1 MSKALIAMSG
11 GVDSSV
17 AAKLV
22 LDAGFE
28 CIGCTMKLNPGDG
41 VDGSFPATGLN
52 HGDGVSGSTGQ
63 QCCTLEDTEDARS
76 VAFKLGM
83 PFYAFN
89 FKDEFREKV
98 IDQFVDCYLSG
109 HTPNPC
115 IECNRCLKFGKLL
128 ERARVLGCDCVVT
141 GHYARIEERDGEMV
155 LLKGLD
161 EKKDQSYVLYM
172 LSQEQLKHIR
182 FPLGG
187 LTKAEVR
194 RIADENGFINASK
207 PDSQD
212 ICFVPDG
219 DYAAVVERYLQD
231 TRGSDNDKNGRPTEN
246 KNIENKA
253 QWRRG
258 TTPGNFV
265 DMNGKVL
272 GRHKGIIH
280 YTIGQRKGL
289 GISAE
294 HPLYVHH
301 IDVENN
307 EVVLSDN
314 ESLFSR
320 TACVDKLYLTTEKK
334 LPDEYRC
341 SAKIRYHHK
350 EQPGTL
356 YFTGEGCRFEFDEP
370 QRAIT
375 PGQSLVLYEGDRVL
389 GGGVIVAGKRK
400 GDDSL

>member
-17 AAKLV
+17 AAKLTI
-22 LDAGFE
+22 DAGFE
-28 CIGCTMKLNPGDG
+28 CIGCTMKLYDLPETEGASLKADISDENAGG
-41 VDGSFPATGLN
+41 ENLLIAEA
-52 HGDGVSGSTGQ
+52 SGR
-63 QCCTLEDTEDARS
+63 QCCTLDDTEDARS
-76 VAFKLGM
+76 VAFRLGM

-89 FKDEFREKV
+89 YKDEFREKV
-98 IDQFVDCYLSG
+98 IDNFVDCYLAG
-109 HTPNPC
+109 RTPNPC
-115 IECNRCLKFGKLL
+115 IECNRCLKFGRLL

-141 GHYARIEERDGEMV
+141 GHYARVEERDGEMV

-182 FPLGG
+182 LPLGN
-187 LTKAEVR
+187 LSKTEVR
-194 RIADENGFINASK
+194 QIAEENGFVNASK

-219 DYAAVVERYLQD
+219 DYAKVVEQYLSEQNKETQGTEHD
-231 TRGSDNDKNGRPTEN
+231 IGSLIPP
-246 KNIENKA
+246 
-253 QWRRG
+253 
-258 TTPGNFV
+258 PGNFV
-265 DMNGKVL
+265 TTDGRIVGK
-272 GRHKGIIH
+272 HKGIIH
-280 YTIGQRKGL
+280 YTVGQRKGL

-294 HPLYVHH
+294 HPFYVHH
-301 IDVENN
+301 IDVERN

-314 ESLFSR
+314 ESLFNRSVF
-320 TACVDKLYLTTEKK
+320 VDKLYLTTEKP
-334 LPDEYRC
+334 LPDALRC

-356 YFTGEGCRFEFDEP
+356 YQTGEGCRFEFDEP

-375 PGQSLVLYEGDRVL
+375 AGQSLVLYDGDRVL
-389 GGGVIVAGKRK
+389 GGGVIV
-400 GDDSL
+400 